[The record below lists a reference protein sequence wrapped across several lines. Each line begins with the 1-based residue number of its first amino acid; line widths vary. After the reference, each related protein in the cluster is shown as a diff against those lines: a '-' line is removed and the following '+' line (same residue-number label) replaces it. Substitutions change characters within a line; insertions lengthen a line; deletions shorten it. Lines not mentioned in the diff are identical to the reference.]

1 LHQQHQQ
8 LQAKQHSLSQR
19 IEQHHQQDATIAKH
33 ASADSLRPALAEYDQ
48 QLGEQAQQQA
58 ALQAARSQLASLQQQ
73 YQNLGETAAPND
85 TLGLS
90 LATQQQVIET
100 LQQQIAASKSALP
113 QAIEA
118 NTAYQQQQETLNASL
133 TETRDWL
140 AQHTADATLLT
151 DFPDVAQLRN
161 LRSELA
167 ELSAKQKS
175 QSKSSKQTRDAR
187 QKNQSLIKTLET
199 RIATLQQQ
207 QQADQ
212 LALTQLADGRTLP
225 QLQALLEDQQQRVAD
240 FEALN
245 ALALTNARLSKKS
258 FLGWFVGNQSVE
270 LPDEAALQQQVETL
284 QQRYSDEENISN
296 TLAMAISQEALI
308 KKMTKERAQ
317 LVDGKPCFLCG
328 SLHHPYITKPPLLN
342 DSKKALADQK
352 GRLQALKL
360 QLDAASKQLQAA
372 QKTISQQSAKSK
384 FLQQKRSEWAF
395 LANRLNS
402 IQSGLSIDNL
412 ALQKSLL
419 AQESDELQRLQKLV
433 SSHQQL
439 QASISAASQ
448 ERDAKQQLL
457 DGVRVSAEQL
467 DSTWAERSPEWLAV
481 EQQLKHCQQTEK
493 ALSDTLSAQLARFNE
508 KLPSKNKE
516 NALFD
521 RLNTRR
527 QDYQIRQL
535 REQGVQTELNNVQQQ
550 LQQQQATVIA
560 LQQDL
565 QQQMEQLRD
574 AENIGLH
581 LAIQTTQQQISAY
594 ESQLNALA
602 QSIAAAEQHLTN
614 ACTALGI
621 ANIAELKQ
629 QLRLLDQA
637 PQRQQQLEQLI
648 AEQATVDD
656 SLAALEAQLATIAD
670 AAELLASQE
679 TLLMQQRTLQQQ
691 RESADQESRRLQ
703 QQLDKQQHYQQ
714 RYQAISTE
722 LTVQQ
727 QALNEASAQYQL
739 TQGEPSQLRGTI
751 HALLVDQLLASANRI
766 LEAING
772 RYFLRSQLSS
782 HGLALEVE
790 DSHQQRVRRHPK
802 TLSGGESFVVSLSLA
817 LALAEL
823 SKNGRAIESLFLD
836 EGFGN
841 LDAESLYLALTAL
854 ESLPLQGKT
863 VGIIS
868 HVDGVKKR
876 IKTQIELVKKAN
888 GLSELRLVA

>member
-1 LHQQHQQ
+1 
-8 LQAKQHSLSQR
+8 
-19 IEQHHQQDATIAKH
+19 
-33 ASADSLRPALAEYDQ
+33 
-48 QLGEQAQQQA
+48 
-58 ALQAARSQLASLQQQ
+58 
-73 YQNLGETAAPND
+73 
-85 TLGLS
+85 
-90 LATQQQVIET
+90 
-100 LQQQIAASKSALP
+100 
-113 QAIEA
+113 
-118 NTAYQQQQETLNASL
+118 
-133 TETRDWL
+133 
-140 AQHTADATLLT
+140 
-151 DFPDVAQLRN
+151 
-161 LRSELA
+161 
-167 ELSAKQKS
+167 
-175 QSKSSKQTRDAR
+175 
-187 QKNQSLIKTLET
+187 
-199 RIATLQQQ
+199 
-207 QQADQ
+207 
-212 LALTQLADGRTLP
+212 
-225 QLQALLEDQQQRVAD
+225 
-240 FEALN
+240 
-245 ALALTNARLSKKS
+245 
-258 FLGWFVGNQSVE
+258 
-270 LPDEAALQQQVETL
+270 
-284 QQRYSDEENISN
+284 
-296 TLAMAISQEALI
+296 
-308 KKMTKERAQ
+308 
-317 LVDGKPCFLCG
+317 
-328 SLHHPYITKPPLLN
+328 
-342 DSKKALADQK
+342 
-352 GRLQALKL
+352 
-360 QLDAASKQLQAA
+360 
-372 QKTISQQSAKSK
+372 
-384 FLQQKRSEWAF
+384 
-395 LANRLNS
+395 
-402 IQSGLSIDNL
+402 
-412 ALQKSLL
+412 
-419 AQESDELQRLQKLV
+419 
-433 SSHQQL
+433 
-439 QASISAASQ
+439 
-448 ERDAKQQLL
+448 
-457 DGVRVSAEQL
+457 L

-648 AEQATVDD
+648 AEQATVND

-703 QQLDKQQHYQQ
+703 QQLNKQQHYQQ

-727 QALNEASAQYQL
+727 QALTEASAQYQL